1 MKLPI
6 RHHPDDARWLRDQL
20 AQLPLRLRE
29 RAAAGYSAA
38 YLSALEAEPMEH
50 KRENAARFSANSRLR
65 LFVRKALH
73 GPGIGV

>member
-1 MKLPI
+1 MIPTH
-6 RHHPDDARWLRDQL
+6 HHPDDARWLSDQL

-38 YLSALEAEPMEH
+38 YQAAYESEPMEH
-50 KRENAARFSANSRLR
+50 KRENAARFAANSRLR

-73 GPGIGV
+73 ASGIGV